1 MPVEMEETT
10 VENRIKRLV
19 VETLDLRMNPREIGS
34 EDQLFGGDVGL
45 NSMATIEVIV
55 AIEKDFGIEIPDED
69 LRVELFGNVKAMAA
83 YVRGLSKAKGGGG
96 L

>member
-1 MPVEMEETT
+1 MSVEMEEPT
-10 VENRIKRLV
+10 VEDRIKRLV
-19 VETLDLRMNPREIGS
+19 VETLDLRMDPREIGV

-55 AIEKDFGIEIPDED
+55 AIEKGFGIEIPDED

-83 YVRGLSKAKGGGG
+83 YVRGMAKAEGGGG